1 MPDVIVIGAR
11 CAGAT
16 TAMLLARRGYEVLL
30 VDRNTFPSDIPRGH
44 FVHMQGPPLLAKWG
58 LLGRVIASGAPPI
71 TKQTLDFGDFPL
83 SADNLSVN
91 GVPFGIAPRRTELDE
106 ILVEEAVASGAELR
120 EGFAVQDFI
129 QDGPRIAGVVGRSA
143 VSGALVRE
151 RASIVIG
158 ADGRNSALARRVAA
172 PIYEYAPPLNCWY
185 WSYWS
190 GFEGDA
196 LEVTVRDRR
205 AIYGFPTNDGLYALS
220 IAWPLEELPR
230 VKANIEGE
238 FEKVVR
244 AMPGFGERLSGAT
257 REERF
262 YGATQMPHFMR
273 RPYGAGWALVGDAGA
288 HKDPVLALGI
298 CDALRDAELLA
309 GAIDDGLS
317 RRVPMRDAMEG
328 YERRRNNATL
338 PLYHTNLQAASFGP
352 RPERET
358 ALRAALRDYPE
369 DTRQFFLAREGLI
382 SQQEFFSEAN
392 LARIFE
398 RAARRPLAA

>member
-1 MPDVIVIGAR
+1 
-11 CAGAT
+11 
-16 TAMLLARRGYEVLL
+16 
-30 VDRNTFPSDIPRGH
+30 
-44 FVHMQGPPLLAKWG
+44 MQGPPLLAKWG

-143 VSGALVRE
+143 ASGALVRE

-158 ADGRNSALARRVAA
+158 ADGRNSTLARRVAT
-172 PIYEYAPPLNCWY
+172 PIYEYAPPMNCWY

-196 LEVTVRDRR
+196 LEVTVRNRR

-220 IAWPLEELPR
+220 VAWPLEELPK
-230 VKANIEGE
+230 VKADIEGE

-317 RRVPMRDAMEG
+317 RRVPMRDAMES
-328 YERRRNNATL
+328 YERRRNEATL

>member
-1 MPDVIVIGAR
+1 
-11 CAGAT
+11 
-16 TAMLLARRGYEVLL
+16 
-30 VDRNTFPSDIPRGH
+30 
-44 FVHMQGPPLLAKWG
+44 
-58 LLGRVIASGAPPI
+58 
-71 TKQTLDFGDFPL
+71 
-83 SADNLSVN
+83 
-91 GVPFGIAPRRTELDE
+91 
-106 ILVEEAVASGAELR
+106 
-120 EGFAVQDFI
+120 
-129 QDGPRIAGVVGRSA
+129 
-143 VSGALVRE
+143 VRE

-158 ADGRNSALARRVAA
+158 ADGRNSTLARRVAT
-172 PIYEYAPPLNCWY
+172 PIYEYAPPMNCWY

-196 LEVTVRDRR
+196 LEVTVRNRR

-220 IAWPLEELPR
+220 VAWPLEELPK
-230 VKANIEGE
+230 VKADIEGE

-262 YGATQMPHFMR
+262 YGATQMPHFKR

-317 RRVPMRDAMEG
+317 RRVPMRDAMES
-328 YERRRNNATL
+328 YERRRNEATL